1 MTGAMSRRWIA
12 ALGAVAVVAALL
24 ALSLASPG
32 RTIGLET
39 DVPTAEDPAA
49 QPPASDPDAAAQPP
63 ASLPDTGTGLA
74 ASEGSSSQTMLLFAM
89 LGGLGVTLGGAG
101 LMAVRQTRR
110 VDRR

>member
-1 MTGAMSRRWIA
+1 MTGVMSRRWIA

-39 DVPTAEDPAA
+39 DVPTEDPAA
-49 QPPASDPDAAAQPP
+49 QPPGSDADPAAQPP
-63 ASLPDTGTGLA
+63 ASLPDTGTSLGT
-74 ASEGSSSQTMLLFAM
+74 SEGSSSQAMILVAM

-110 VDRR
+110 VDKR